1 MAIGTIFKR
10 SLKWRIQN
18 PITIIMS
25 ILQPML
31 WLLFYTKAAEMT
43 MKEKIGGSY
52 IEFILPGILVLVIFS
67 SSGSSG
73 ISNYITRKNGSFY
86 RILISPIKRSD
97 IILGHLFETISV
109 SFLEISILTA
119 ISAFFSIYI
128 NSGIKGMAVVVF
140 LLFLTTFLT
149 AEISYFLSLCLP
161 NEDVFFTVINTL
173 VLPIF
178 FISTALFPLK
188 SMTGIF
194 RKIVLLNPFTHMIE
208 SIRNILLND
217 YICWEEVIFTGGIF
231 LVLCGIVFLIALSKL
246 KKAKKV

>member
-10 SLKWRIQN
+10 NIKWRIQN

-43 MKEKIGGSY
+43 MKGETGGNY
-52 IEFILPGILVLVIFS
+52 IEFILPGILILVIFS

-73 ISNYITRKNGSFY
+73 ISNYITKKNGSFY

-109 SFLEISILTA
+109 SFLEIGILVI
-119 ISAFFSIYI
+119 ISSFFSSYV
-128 NSGIKGMAVVVF
+128 NSGIKGIIVIII
-140 LLFLTTFLT
+140 LLFLTAFLT
-149 AEISYFLSLCLP
+149 AGISYFLSLSLP
-161 NEDVFFTVINTL
+161 NEDAFFTVINTL

-178 FISTALFPLK
+178 FVSTALFPLK
-188 SMTGIF
+188 NMTGNF
-194 RKIVLLNPFTHMIE
+194 RVMVLLNPFTHMIE
-208 SIRNILLND
+208 SIRNIMLNE
-217 YICWEEVIFTGGIF
+217 YICWKEVIFTGGIF
-231 LVLCGIVFLIALSKL
+231 FILCCIIFLITLGKL
-246 KKAKKV
+246 KGGKKV